1 LTDNKYKNI
10 EFQQSSDFGLRPPVF
25 GLRSSDFRI
34 EFMIKLTIDNQT
46 IEVQPGTSVWQ
57 AAKSIGI
64 DIPTMCYLEGTEHF
78 TSCMICL
85 VKDAQNGRFFASC
98 STPVFEGQTIITNDE
113 ETIESRKVAL
123 ELLLSEHVGDCE
135 APCQLVCPAHMN
147 IPLMNRLIAKGDFAK
162 ALEVVKRDIAL
173 PSILGR
179 ICPAPCEA
187 GCRRKQVDEAVS
199 ICLLKRFVGDEDLKS
214 GKPYLPELATLSG
227 KKVAIIGAG
236 PAGLAAAYYLQ
247 IKGHQTIIFEKNS
260 QAGGEL
266 LQIDSET
273 LPSEVV
279 EQEVAQILAT
289 GVQIRLNET
298 IDDNRFAEL
307 NKDFDAVVVASG
319 TVTEETSAFSLK
331 TTKTGIVADK
341 LSYQTSV
348 SNVFA
353 IGNSLRASKLA
364 VRSVGQGKEVAT
376 VIDHYFKTSEVKG
389 YPERFNSKF
398 GKLAEAEF
406 IQYQKDSETSPRQK
420 AEKEEF
426 TREAAIREAK
436 RCMHCDCRNPESCV
450 LRELSDRYHAVQKR
464 FQSDERFNVEK
475 FIHREGI
482 VYEPAKCIK
491 CGICVRLT
499 RQHQEEFGFTFIGRG
514 FDVKVG
520 VPFNESVQKGLEK
533 TAAIVAKACP
543 TGALAM
549 FGVEEQF

>member
-1 LTDNKYKNI
+1 
-10 EFQQSSDFGLRPPVF
+10 
-25 GLRSSDFRI
+25 
-34 EFMIKLTIDNQT
+34 MIKLTIDNRT
-46 IEVQPGTSVWQ
+46 VEVPAGTSVLQ
-57 AAKSIGI
+57 AAKSVGI
-64 DIPTMCYLEGTEHF
+64 EIPTMCYLEGTEHF

-85 VKDAQNGRFFASC
+85 VKDTHNGRLFASC
-98 STPVFEGQTIITNDE
+98 STPAFEGQSIITSDE
-113 ETIESRKVAL
+113 ETIESRKAAL

-135 APCQLVCPAHMN
+135 VPCQLVCPAHMN

-199 ICLLKRFVGDEDLKS
+199 ICLLKRYVGDDDLKS
-214 GKPYLPELATLSG
+214 ENPYQPQLANLSG
-227 KKVAIIGAG
+227 KKVAIVGAG

-247 IKGHQTIIFEKNS
+247 IKGHQAVIFEKNS
-260 QAGGEL
+260 KAGGEL
-266 LQIDSET
+266 LQIDQEI

-298 IDDNRFAEL
+298 INDNLFVEL
-307 NKDFDAVVVASG
+307 QSEFDAVVVAHG
-319 TVTEETSAFSLK
+319 TIPEGSSAYGLK
-331 TTKTGIVADK
+331 ATKAGIIADK
-341 LSYQTSV
+341 SSYLTSIPK
-348 SNVFA
+348 VFA
-353 IGNSLRASKLA
+353 VGNTLRASKLA

-376 VIDHYFKTSEVKG
+376 VIDNYFKTAEVSG

-398 GKLAEAEF
+398 GRLAEVEF
-406 IQYQKDSETSPRQK
+406 IQYKKDSETAPRQK
-420 AEKEEF
+420 ADKSGF
-426 TREAAIREAK
+426 THEDAIREAK

-464 FQSDERFNVEK
+464 FQSDERWNVEK

-482 VYEPAKCIK
+482 VYEPNKCIK

-520 VPFNESVQKGLEK
+520 VPFNESIQKGLEK

-543 TGALAM
+543 TGALSN
-549 FGVEEQF
+549 FGEEEQL

>member
-1 LTDNKYKNI
+1 
-10 EFQQSSDFGLRPPVF
+10 
-25 GLRSSDFRI
+25 
-34 EFMIKLTIDNQT
+34 MIKLTIDNRT
-46 IEVQPGTSVWQ
+46 VEVPPGTSVWQ
-57 AAKSIGI
+57 AAQSVGI
-64 DIPTMCYLEGTEHF
+64 EIPTMCFIEGTEHF

-85 VKDAQNGRFFASC
+85 VKDAMNGRFFASC
-98 STPVFEGQTIITNDE
+98 STPVFGGQVIITNDE
-113 ETIESRKVAL
+113 ETIESRKAAL

-199 ICLLKRFVGDEDLKS
+199 ICLLKGFVGDEDLKS
-214 GKPYLPELATLSG
+214 KKPYLPQIAPLSG
-227 KKVAIIGAG
+227 KKVAVIGAG

-247 IKGHQTIIFEKNS
+247 IKGHQVVIFDKNNR
-260 QAGGEL
+260 AGGEL
-266 LQIDSET
+266 LQIENEI
-273 LPSEVV
+273 LPTEII

-289 GVQIRLNET
+289 GVQIRLNESV
-298 IDDNRFAEL
+298 DGPRFHLLHHE
-307 NKDFDAVVVASG
+307 FDAVIVATG
-319 TVTEETSAFSLK
+319 TITEESSAFGL
-331 TTKTGIVADK
+331 TTSKTGILADK
-341 LSYQTSV
+341 TSYLTS
-348 SNVFA
+348 NPKVFA
-353 IGNSLRASKLA
+353 VGNSLRTSKLA

-376 VIDHYFKTSEVKG
+376 VIDNYFKTNELKG

-398 GKLAEAEF
+398 GRLAEAEF
-406 IQYQKDSETSPRQK
+406 IHYQKDSETAPRQK
-420 AEKEEF
+420 ADKTGF

-450 LRELSDRYHAVQKR
+450 LRELSDRYQASQKR
-464 FQSDERFNVEK
+464 FQGEERKPVEK
-475 FIHREGI
+475 FVHREGI
-482 VYEPAKCIK
+482 VYEANKCIK

-499 RQHQEEFGFTFIGRG
+499 KQHQEEFGFTFIGRG

-520 VPFNESVQKGLEK
+520 VPFNESIQKGLEK
-533 TAAIVAKACP
+533 TAEIVAKACP

-549 FGVEEQF
+549 FGEEEQV

>member
-1 LTDNKYKNI
+1 M
-10 EFQQSSDFGLRPPVF
+10 V
-25 GLRSSDFRI
+25 
-34 EFMIKLTIDNQT
+34 KLIIDNRT
-46 IEVQPGTSVWQ
+46 VEVQQGTTVWQ

-64 DIPTMCYLEGTEHF
+64 EIPTMCYLDEPEHF

-85 VKDAQNGRFFASC
+85 VKDAKNGRFFASC
-98 STPVFEGQTIITNDE
+98 STPVAEGQIIISDDE
-113 ETIESRKVAL
+113 ETTESRKVGL

-147 IPLMNRLIAKGDFAK
+147 IPLMNRLIAKGEFAK
-162 ALEVVKRDIAL
+162 ALDVVKRDIAL

-199 ICLLKRFVGDEDLKS
+199 ICLLKRYVGDEDLKS
-214 GKPYLPELATLSG
+214 KKPYIPQIAPLSG

-236 PAGLAAAYYLQ
+236 PSGLAAAYYLQ
-247 IKGHQTIIFEKNS
+247 IKGHQAVIFDQND

-266 LQIDSET
+266 LQIDKEILT
-273 LPSEVV
+273 AEVI

-289 GVQIRLNET
+289 GVQIRLNEA
-298 IDDNRFAEL
+298 IDDSRFAEL
-307 NKDFDAVVVASG
+307 QTDFDAVIVATG
-319 TVTEETSAFSLK
+319 TVPEGTSAFCLK
-331 TTKTGIVADK
+331 TSKTGIVADK
-341 LSYQTSV
+341 SSFLTSIPK
-348 SNVFA
+348 VFA

-376 VIDHYFKTSEVKG
+376 VIDTYFKTAEVSG

-398 GKLAEAEF
+398 GRLAESEF
-406 IQYQKDSETSPRQK
+406 IHYLKDSETSPRQK
-420 AEKEEF
+420 TGKEGF
-426 TREAAIREAK
+426 TSEAAIREAK

-475 FIHREGI
+475 LIHREGI

-549 FGVEEQF
+549 FNIEEQI

>member
-1 LTDNKYKNI
+1 
-10 EFQQSSDFGLRPPVF
+10 
-25 GLRSSDFRI
+25 
-34 EFMIKLTIDNQT
+34 MIKLTIDNRT
-46 IEVQPGTSVWQ
+46 IEVQSGTSVWE
-57 AAKSIGI
+57 AAKSVGI
-64 DIPTMCYLEGTEHF
+64 EIPTMCYLEGTEHF
-78 TSCMICL
+78 TSCMVCL
-85 VKDAQNGRFFASC
+85 VKDTKNGRLFASC
-98 STPVFEGQTIITNDE
+98 STPVSEGQILITNDE
-113 ETIESRKVAL
+113 ETTESRKAAL

-199 ICLLKRFVGDEDLKS
+199 ICLLKRYVGDEDLKTEN
-214 GKPYLPELATLSG
+214 PYQPQLTELSG

-247 IKGHQTIIFEKNS
+247 IKGHQAIIFEKNS
-260 QAGGEL
+260 KAGGEL
-266 LQIDSET
+266 LQIDQEI

-279 EQEVAQILAT
+279 ELEVAQIVAT

-298 IDDNRFAEL
+298 INDNRFAEL
-307 NKDFDAVVVASG
+307 HREFDAIVVANG
-319 TVTEETSAFSLK
+319 TTPEGSSVYGLK
-331 TTKTGIVADK
+331 ATKTGIMAEK
-341 LSYQTSV
+341 SSYLTSIPK
-348 SNVFA
+348 VFA
-353 IGNSLRASKLA
+353 VGNTLRASKLA

-376 VIDHYFKTSEVKG
+376 VIDIYFKTAEVSS

-398 GKLAEAEF
+398 GRLAEAEF
-406 IQYQKDSETSPRQK
+406 IQYKKDSETSPRQK
-420 AEKEEF
+420 ADKSGF
-426 TREAAIREAK
+426 TREDAIREAK

-464 FQSDERFNVEK
+464 FQSDERWNVEK

-482 VYEPAKCIK
+482 VYEPNKCIK

-499 RQHQEEFGFTFIGRG
+499 RQHQEGFGFTFIGRG

-533 TAAIVAKACP
+533 TAEIVAKACP
-543 TGALAM
+543 TGALSM
-549 FGVEEQF
+549 FNIEEQI

>member
-1 LTDNKYKNI
+1 M
-10 EFQQSSDFGLRPPVF
+10 V
-25 GLRSSDFRI
+25 
-34 EFMIKLTIDNQT
+34 KLTIDNRT
-46 IEVQPGTSVWQ
+46 IEVQAGTTVWQ
-57 AAKSIGI
+57 AAQSIDI
-64 DIPTMCYLEGTEHF
+64 DIPTMCFLEGTEHF

-85 VKDAQNGRFFASC
+85 VKDAKNGRFFASC
-98 STPVFEGQTIITNDE
+98 STPVSEGQVIISNDE

-147 IPLMNRLIAKGDFAK
+147 IPLMNRLIAKGDFSK

-173 PSILGR
+173 PAILGL

-199 ICLLKRFVGDEDLKS
+199 ICLLKRFAADEDLKG
-214 GKPYLPELATLSG
+214 GKPFLPLIEPSSG
-227 KKVAIIGAG
+227 KKIAIIGAG

-247 IKGHQTIIFEKNS
+247 IKGHQAIIFDRNDKV
-260 QAGGEL
+260 GGEL
-266 LQIDSET
+266 LQIEHDL
-273 LPSEVV
+273 LPAEII

-289 GVQIRLNET
+289 GVQINLGES
-298 IDDNRFAEL
+298 IDESRFALLQDE
-307 NKDFDAVVVASG
+307 FDVLIVATG
-319 TVTEETSAFSLK
+319 TIHEGNSAFGLK
-331 TTKTGIVADK
+331 LSKAGIDANK
-341 LSYQTSV
+341 SSYQTS
-348 SNVFA
+348 NPKVFA
-353 IGNSLRASKLA
+353 IGNSLRTSKLA

-376 VIDHYFKTSEVKG
+376 VIDTYFKTAEIKG

-398 GKLAEAEF
+398 GRLGEIEF
-406 IQYQKDSETSPRQK
+406 IQYQKDSEAAPRQK
-420 AEKEEF
+420 AGKEGF
-426 TREAAIREAK
+426 TRDAAIREAK
-436 RCMHCDCRNPESCV
+436 RCMHCDCRNPETCV

-464 FQSDERFNVEK
+464 FQSDERQNVVK
-475 FIHREGI
+475 FIHRDGI

-520 VPFNESVQKGLEK
+520 VPFNESIQKGLEK

-549 FGVEEQF
+549 FAEEEQL

>member
-1 LTDNKYKNI
+1 
-10 EFQQSSDFGLRPPVF
+10 
-25 GLRSSDFRI
+25 
-34 EFMIKLTIDNQT
+34 MIKLTIDNRSV
-46 IEVQPGTSVWQ
+46 EVPAGTSVWQ
-57 AAKSIGI
+57 AAKSAGI
-64 DIPTMCYLEGTEHF
+64 IIPTMCYFEGTEHF

-85 VKDAQNGRFFASC
+85 VKDAKSGLLFASC
-98 STPVFEGQTIITNDE
+98 STPVVEGQVIISNDE
-113 ETIESRKVAL
+113 ETNESRKAAL

-199 ICLLKRFVGDEDLKS
+199 ICLLKCFVGDEDLKS
-214 GKPYLPELATLSG
+214 EKPYQPQMAKLSG
-227 KKVAIIGAG
+227 KKVAIIGSG
-236 PAGLAAAYYLQ
+236 TAGLAAACYLQ
-247 IKGHQTIIFEKNS
+247 QKGHQALIFEKS
-260 QAGGEL
+260 HLAGGDL
-266 LQIDSET
+266 LKIEDEY
-273 LPSEVV
+273 LPSEVI
-279 EQEVAQILAT
+279 EQEIAT
-289 GVQIRLNET
+289 IKSIGVQIHLNENVDET
-298 IDDNRFAEL
+298 KFAEL
-307 NKDFDAVVVASG
+307 LKDYDAIVMATG
-319 TVTEETSAFSLK
+319 TIVEGNLIFGLESS
-331 TTKTGIVADK
+331 KTGIVVDRA
-341 LSYQTSV
+341 SYLTSLPK
-348 SNVFA
+348 VFA
-353 IGNSLRASKLA
+353 IGNSLRGSKLA

-376 VIDHYFKTSEVKG
+376 VIDNYFKTSEVKG

-398 GKLAEAEF
+398 GRLAEVEF
-406 IQYQKDSETSPRQK
+406 IQYKKDSETAPRQITGT
-420 AEKEEF
+420 EGF
-426 TREAAIREAK
+426 SREAAIREAK

-464 FQSDERFNVEK
+464 FQSEERWNVEK

-499 RQHQEEFGFTFIGRG
+499 RRHQEEFGFTFIGRG

-533 TAAIVAKACP
+533 TAEIVAKACP

-549 FGVEEQF
+549 FGVEEQL

>member
-1 LTDNKYKNI
+1 
-10 EFQQSSDFGLRPPVF
+10 
-25 GLRSSDFRI
+25 
-34 EFMIKLTIDNQT
+34 MIKLSIDNCS
-46 IEVQPGTSVWQ
+46 IEVPAGTSVWQ
-57 AAKSIGI
+57 AAKSNGI
-64 DIPTMCYLEGTEHF
+64 EIPTMCYLEGTEHF

-85 VKDAQNGRFFASC
+85 VKDAKNGRFFASC
-98 STPVFEGQTIITNDE
+98 STPVHEGQSIITSDE
-113 ETIESRKVAL
+113 ETIESRKAAL

-173 PSILGR
+173 PAILGR

-214 GKPYLPELATLSG
+214 TKPYQPELTKLSG
-227 KKVAIIGAG
+227 KKVAVIGAG

-247 IKGHQTIIFEKNS
+247 IKGHQAIIFEKNS
-260 QAGGEL
+260 KAGGEL
-266 LQIDSET
+266 LQIDQEI
-273 LPSEVV
+273 LPAEVID
-279 EQEVAQILAT
+279 QEVAQIVAT
-289 GVQIRLNET
+289 GVQIRLNES
-298 IDDNRFAEL
+298 IDDQRFAEL
-307 NKDFDAVVVASG
+307 QNEFDAIVVAYGAIPEG
-319 TVTEETSAFSLK
+319 TTAFSLNSSR
-331 TTKTGIVADK
+331 TGIVADK
-341 LSYQTSV
+341 TSCLT
-348 SNVFA
+348 SSANVFA
-353 IGNSLRASKLA
+353 IGNAVRYSKMA

-376 VIDHYFKTSEVKG
+376 IIDNYFKTSIVSG

-398 GKLAEAEF
+398 GRLAEAEF
-406 IQYQKDSETSPRQK
+406 IQYKKDSEASPRQK
-420 AEKEEF
+420 ADKSGF
-426 TREAAIREAK
+426 TREDVIREAK

-464 FQSDERFNVEK
+464 FQGEERLNVEK

-520 VPFNESVQKGLEK
+520 VPFNESIQKGLEK
-533 TAAIVAKACP
+533 TAELVAKSCP

-549 FGVEEQF
+549 FGLEEQI